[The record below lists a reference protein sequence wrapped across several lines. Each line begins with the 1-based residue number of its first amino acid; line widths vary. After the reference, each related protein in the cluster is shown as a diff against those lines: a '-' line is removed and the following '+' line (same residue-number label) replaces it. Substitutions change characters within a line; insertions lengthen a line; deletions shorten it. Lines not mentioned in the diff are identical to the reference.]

1 MIAALQGLPRATARA
16 RADELRTRF
25 DLTAAAGRRV
35 RTFSGGIRRRLD
47 LALSLVVAVPVA
59 FLDEPTTG
67 LDPRSRRDL
76 WVVVRA
82 MREEGTTVL

>member
-1 MIAALQGLPRATARA
+1 M
-16 RADELRTRF
+16 
-25 DLTAAAGRRV
+25 

>member
-47 LALSLVVAVPVA
+47 LALSLVVA

-76 WVVVRA
+76 WVDVRA